1 MFFRNL
7 VVHRLP
13 ADDMPSAPE
22 LEERLA
28 QRTLQP
34 CGPFDMASRGWVAPA
49 AGSARLV
56 YTVGLQHLIALG
68 VDQKLLPAS
77 VIRQVTTERAA
88 VLAIEQGFPVGRRQ
102 MRDLRL
108 RVTEELRS
116 RALTKRR
123 MTRAWIDPQNGWL
136 VVDAAG
142 AARAEEFVEALRDT
156 LGSFAVQRLEAEC
169 SPQASMAL
177 WLRQGDAPLR
187 FTIEQDLELQAPD
200 RTKAVIRYT
209 RYPLESREILA
220 HLSAGLCATRLGLTW
235 NDRVSFILTEK
246 LQLKRIEFLEMKKD
260 AADGGEADAAEQ
272 FDIDFAVMAG
282 ELAALLSDLTQA
294 LGEARPQAEAA

>member
-13 ADDMPSAPE
+13 ADDMPPAPE

-123 MTRAWIDPQNGWL
+123 MTRAWIDPRNGWL